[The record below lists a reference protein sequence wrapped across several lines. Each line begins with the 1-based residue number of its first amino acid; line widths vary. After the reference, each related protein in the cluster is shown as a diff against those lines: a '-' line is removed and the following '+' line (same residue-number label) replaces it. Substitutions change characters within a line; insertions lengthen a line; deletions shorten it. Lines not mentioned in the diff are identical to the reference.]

1 MISQSPIEQ
10 LQTKLNV
17 SFKCPNT
24 ITYFIKFGIE
34 GMMCAVKITDATR
47 LFSLEE
53 HPYSHLDKNYRLPC
67 DKSTTIGSGK
77 LN

>member
-53 HPYSHLDKNYRLPC
+53 HPILIWIRIIAFLVINPQLLVQ
-67 DKSTTIGSGK
+67 G
-77 LN
+77 N